1 MTAGVQGQLYGVSGS
16 RSVTAWLAREGDTLR
31 WCDETGRPLAAAPLG
46 ACEFSEG
53 PGGAAAFVTLP
64 DGQRF
69 ETREGAALLA
79 LGSGAG
85 GFRGT
90 WLSRL
95 EGHGG
100 AVVLAVL
107 GTALLLYAG
116 VRFAVP
122 AMAAEVAEA
131 VPPSVAQGMDRAVLR
146 GFDEGVLAPSRL
158 APADRDR
165 IEALLA
171 PLIPGVPTHVRPAL
185 AFRDGGEA
193 VGANAFALP
202 GGQIVVTD
210 ALVQLLS
217 EAELQAVLAHEL
229 SHGAARHSLRRGLQ
243 FSGLAVLWSWVTGD
257 LGALLTIL
265 PVTLLELAYA
275 RDFELEADAQAVER
289 LVVIG
294 RDPEALAQALQRLS
308 PEGGKGASSSY
319 LSTHPPTAER
329 LDALAA
335 AVERV
340 RAREG
345 SF

>member
-1 MTAGVQGQLYGVSGS
+1 MRAGVQGQLYGVSGS
-16 RSVTAWLAREGDTLR
+16 RSVRAWLDREGATLR
-31 WCDETGRPLAAAPLG
+31 WCDEAGQVLATAPLD
-46 ACEFSEG
+46 ACDFSDA

-64 DGQRF
+64 DGRRF

-79 LGSGAG
+79 LGAGAP
-85 GFRGT
+85 GFRRA

-100 AVVLAVL
+100 AVALAVL
-107 GTALLLYAG
+107 VTALLLYAG

-158 APADRDR
+158 ALADRQR
-165 IEALLA
+165 VEALLA
-171 PLIPGVPTHVRPAL
+171 PLIPGVPSHVRPAL
-185 AFRDGGEA
+185 TFRDGGEV

-210 ALVQLLS
+210 AIVELLTD
-217 EAELQAVLAHEL
+217 AELQAVLAHEL

-265 PVTLLELAYA
+265 PVTLLELSYA
-275 RDFELEADAQAVER
+275 RDFEFEADAQAVER
-289 LVVIG
+289 LVAIG
-294 RDPEALAQALQRLS
+294 REPEALAQALGRLS
-308 PEGGKGASSSY
+308 PEGAEDGASGY

-329 LDALAA
+329 LATLAD

-340 RAREG
+340 RGPEEN
-345 SF
+345 F

>member
-1 MTAGVQGQLYGVSGS
+1 MKAAVQGQLYGVSGS
-16 RSVTAWLAREGDTLR
+16 RSVRAWLDREGDTLR
-31 WCDETGRPLAAAPLG
+31 WCDEAGQVLAAAPLG
-46 ACEFSEG
+46 ACEFSDA

-69 ETREGAALLA
+69 ETREEAALLA
-79 LGSGAG
+79 MGAG
-85 GFRGT
+85 VVGFRRS

-95 EGHGG
+95 ESHGG
-100 AVVLAVL
+100 AVLLAVL

-158 APADRDR
+158 APADRKR
-165 IEALLA
+165 VEALLA
-171 PLIPGVPTHVRPAL
+171 PLIPGVPSHVRPSL
-185 AFRDGGEA
+185 AFRDGGEV

-210 ALVQLLS
+210 AIVALLPD
-217 EAELQAVLAHEL
+217 AELQAVLAHEL

-265 PVTLLELAYA
+265 PVTLLELSYA
-275 RDFELEADAQAVER
+275 RDFEFEADAQAVER
-289 LVVIG
+289 LVAIG
-294 RDPEALAQALQRLS
+294 RDPEALAQALGRLS
-308 PEGGKGASSSY
+308 PEGTVAGSSGY
-319 LSTHPPTAER
+319 LSTHPPTVER
-329 LDALAA
+329 LEALAA
-335 AVERV
+335 AVKRV
-340 RAREG
+340 RGRDEN
-345 SF
+345 F

>member
-1 MTAGVQGQLYGVSGS
+1 MDGVRGQLYGVSGS
-16 RSVTAWLAREGDTLR
+16 RSVAAWLSREGDMLS
-31 WCDETGRPLAAAPLG
+31 WCDEAGQALAAAPLD
-46 ACEFSEG
+46 ACEFSDA

-69 ETREGAALLA
+69 ETREGATLLA
-79 LGSGAG
+79 LGAG
-85 GFRGT
+85 TSGFRRS

-100 AVVLAVL
+100 AVLLAVL
-107 GTALLLYAG
+107 VTVLLVYGG

-122 AMAAEVAEA
+122 ALAAEVAEA

-146 GFDEGVLAPSRL
+146 GFDEGGLAPSRL
-158 APADRDR
+158 ALADRESV
-165 IEALLA
+165 EALLA
-171 PLIPGVPTHVRPAL
+171 PLIPGVPSHVRPAL
-185 AFRDGGEA
+185 AFRDGGEV

-210 ALVQLLS
+210 AIVQLLS
-217 EAELQAVLAHEL
+217 DAELQAVLAHEL

-275 RDFELEADAQAVER
+275 RDFEFEADAQAVER
-289 LVVIG
+289 LVAIG
-294 RDPEALAQALQRLS
+294 QDPEALVRALGRLS
-308 PEGGKGASSSY
+308 PEGAERATSGY

-329 LDALAA
+329 LEALAA
-335 AVERV
+335 AIE
-340 RAREG
+340 RARAPSER
-345 SF
+345 F

>member
-1 MTAGVQGQLYGVSGS
+1 M
-16 RSVTAWLAREGDTLR
+16 
-31 WCDETGRPLAAAPLG
+31 
-46 ACEFSEG
+46 
-53 PGGAAAFVTLP
+53 TLP

-69 ETREGAALLA
+69 ETQDGGGLLA
-79 LGSGAG
+79 LGGGAV
-85 GFRGT
+85 GFQRS

-100 AVVLAVL
+100 AVALAVL
-107 GTALLLYAG
+107 VTALLLYVG
-116 VRFAVP
+116 IRFAVP
-122 AMAAEVAEA
+122 AIAAEVAEA

-158 APADRDR
+158 TLADRQR

-171 PLIPGVPTHVRPAL
+171 PLIPGAPSHVRPTL
-185 AFRDGGEA
+185 VFRDGGEVA
-193 VGANAFALP
+193 GANAFALP

-229 SHGAARHSLRRGLQ
+229 SHGAARHGLRRGLQ

-265 PVTLLELAYA
+265 PVTLLELSYA
-275 RDFELEADAQAVER
+275 RDFEFEADAQAVER
-289 LVVIG
+289 LWAIG
-294 RDPEALAQALQRLS
+294 QDPEALAQALGRLS
-308 PEGGKGASSSY
+308 PDGAEKGFPGY

-329 LDALAA
+329 LAALAA

-340 RAREG
+340 RRREG
-345 SF
+345 GL

>member
-1 MTAGVQGQLYGVSGS
+1 MKAAVQGQLYGVSGS
-16 RSVTAWLAREGDTLR
+16 RSVRAWLDREGDTLR
-31 WCDETGRPLAAAPLG
+31 WCDEAGQVLAAAPLD
-46 ACEFSEG
+46 ACELSEG
-53 PGGAAAFVTLP
+53 PGDAATFVTLP

-69 ETREGAALLA
+69 ETREGEALLA
-79 LGSGAG
+79 LGAGAA
-85 GFRGT
+85 GFRRA

-100 AVVLAVL
+100 AVLLAVL

-122 AMAAEVAEA
+122 AMAAEIAEA

-158 APADRDR
+158 APADRKR
-165 IEALLA
+165 VEALLA
-171 PLIPGVPTHVRPAL
+171 PLIPGAPSHVRPSL
-185 AFRDGGEA
+185 AFRDGGEM

-210 ALVQLLS
+210 AIVELLPD
-217 EAELQAVLAHEL
+217 AELQAVLAHEL

-265 PVTLLELAYA
+265 PVTLLELSYA
-275 RDFELEADAQAVER
+275 RDFEFEADAQAVER
-289 LVVIG
+289 LMALG
-294 RDPEALAQALQRLS
+294 RDPGALAQALGRLS
-308 PEGGKGASSSY
+308 PEGAEAGASGY
-319 LSTHPPTAER
+319 LSTHPPTVER
-329 LDALAA
+329 LEALAA
-335 AVERV
+335 AVKRV
-340 RAREG
+340 RGLDEN
-345 SF
+345 F

>member
-1 MTAGVQGQLYGVSGS
+1 MRVGIQGQLYGVTGS
-16 RSVTAWLAREGDTLR
+16 RSVAAWLDREGDTLR
-31 WCDETGRPLAAAPLG
+31 WCDEAGHALAVAPLD

-64 DGQRF
+64 GGQRF
-69 ETREGAALLA
+69 ETREEAALLV
-79 LGSGAG
+79 LGAG
-85 GFRGT
+85 AAGFRRT

-107 GTALLLYAG
+107 GTVLLLYAG

-146 GFDEGVLAPSRL
+146 GFDDGVLAPSRL
-158 APADRDR
+158 ALADRER
-165 IEALLA
+165 VEALLA
-171 PLIPGVPTHVRPAL
+171 PLIPDVPSHVRPAL
-185 AFRDGGEA
+185 AFRDGGDV

-210 ALVQLLS
+210 AIVQRLTD
-217 EAELQAVLAHEL
+217 AELQAVLAHEL

-275 RDFELEADAQAVER
+275 RDFEFEADAQAVER
-289 LVVIG
+289 LVGIG
-294 RDPEALAQALQRLS
+294 RDPKALAQALGRLS
-308 PEGGKGASSSY
+308 PGGPEGGSSGY

-329 LDALAA
+329 LAALAA
-335 AVERV
+335 AVER
-340 RAREG
+340 ARGGEG
-345 SF
+345 NF